1 MKIYPENYKK
11 ANDMEYSIMCG
22 VIWGSLICVCL
33 CVILLVIITLLI
45 DNNIKDNSQSY

>member
-11 ANDMEYSIMCG
+11 ANDMEYNIMCT
-22 VIWGSLICVCL
+22 VIWGFLISICL

-45 DNNIKDNSQSY
+45 DNNIKDNSLSY